1 MREPVICER
10 SNSYSDTYSST
21 RALNPARIA
30 DMSATTTANFGDRS
44 LDLPAWKNIAG
55 HVAAVLI
62 AIIFLATGLA
72 KIVVP
77 FLVQTMFEQLLV
89 PVWASMPLVIL
100 LGVTETLGGLLVLVP
115 RYRRYGAWLI
125 ALLCIAFMAYI
136 GLRYQALVGRDC
148 SCFPW
153 LKRTVSPAF
162 FPEDGAMLAAAVI
175 AAWFS
180 RKPVSLRFPI
190 IALVAISALAGASL
204 GYNTMHQSG
213 IQVPETITV
222 DGKPFNIRQ
231 GHIFLFFYDPHCSHC
246 EEAAQHMSTYGW
258 KKDVTVIGLPTVDP
272 ELAAS
277 FLHDTKLV
285 AKTSTDSALLRKLFV
300 FTSPPYAVVLDSG
313 RVKSI
318 LTHFDAP
325 EPQPSLQQVGFV
337 E

>member
-10 SNSYSDTYSST
+10 SNSYSDTYFGT
-21 RALNPARIA
+21 EALNPARIA
-30 DMSATTTANFGDRS
+30 DMSATTTANFSDRG
-44 LDLPAWKNIAG
+44 LELPAWKNIVG
-55 HVAAVLI
+55 HIAALSV
-62 AIIFLATGLA
+62 AIIFLATGIA
-72 KIVVP
+72 KMAVP
-77 FLVQTMFEQLLV
+77 YQVQTMFEQLLV
-89 PVWASMPLVIL
+89 PAWASLPLVIVL
-100 LGVTETLGGLLVLVP
+100 AIGEALGGLLVLMP
-115 RYRRYGAWLI
+115 RYRRWGAWLI
-125 ALLCIAFMAYI
+125 AAMLVAFMGYI

-153 LKRTVSPAF
+153 LKRAVTPALF
-162 FPEDGAMLAAAVI
+162 VEDGAMLAAALI

-180 RKPVSLRFPI
+180 RKPSSLRFPI
-190 IALVAISALAGASL
+190 IALVAIWVLAGAGL

-213 IQVPETITV
+213 IQVPETILV

-231 GHIFLFFYDPHCSHC
+231 GRILLFFYDPHCSHC

-272 ELAAS
+272 QLAAS
-277 FLHDTKLV
+277 FLDYTKLV

-300 FTSPPYAVVLDSG
+300 FTSPPYGVVLDDG

-325 EPQPSLQQVGFV
+325 EPQPSLQQAGFID
-337 E
+337 

>member
-1 MREPVICER
+1 
-10 SNSYSDTYSST
+10 
-21 RALNPARIA
+21 
-30 DMSATTTANFGDRS
+30 MSATTTANFSDRS
-44 LDLPAWKNIAG
+44 FDLPAWKNVVGTI
-55 HVAAVLI
+55 AAVCV

-100 LGVTETLGGLLVLVP
+100 LGIAETLGGLLVLIP

-125 ALLCIAFMAYI
+125 VLLCIAFMAYI

-162 FPEDGAMLAAAVI
+162 FPEDGAILVAALV

-180 RKPVSLRFPI
+180 RKPSSLRFPI
-190 IALVAISALAGASL
+190 IALVAISVLAGAGL

-222 DGKPFNIRQ
+222 DGKPFDIRQ
-231 GHIFLFFYDPHCSHC
+231 GHIFLFFYDPACSHC
-246 EEAAQHMSTYGW
+246 EEAARHMATYSW
-258 KKDVTVIGLPTVDP
+258 KNDVTVIGLPTNDP
-272 ELAAS
+272 QWAAS

-285 AKTSTDSALLRKLFV
+285 AQTSTDSALLRKLFV
-300 FTSPPYAVVLDSG
+300 FTSPPYGVVLDNG

-325 EPQPSLQQVGFV
+325 EPQPSLQQVGFIN
-337 E
+337 

>member
-1 MREPVICER
+1 
-10 SNSYSDTYSST
+10 
-21 RALNPARIA
+21 
-30 DMSATTTANFGDRS
+30 MSATTTANFNDRS
-44 LDLPAWKNIAG
+44 FALPAWKNIVG
-55 HVAAVLI
+55 TVAAICV

-100 LGVTETLGGLLVLVP
+100 LGIAETLGGFLVLMP

-125 ALLCIAFMAYI
+125 ALLCVAFMAYI

-162 FPEDGAMLAAAVI
+162 FPEDGAILVAALVAG
-175 AAWFS
+175 WFS
-180 RKPVSLRFPI
+180 RKPSSLRFPI
-190 IALVAISALAGASL
+190 IALVAISVLAGAGL

-231 GHIFLFFYDPHCSHC
+231 GHIFLFFYDPACSHC
-246 EEAAQHMSTYGW
+246 EEAARHMATYGW
-258 KKDVTVIGLPTVDP
+258 KSDVTVIGLPTNDP
-272 ELAAS
+272 QWAAS

-300 FTSPPYAVVLDSG
+300 FTSPPYGVVLESG

-325 EPQPSLQQVGFV
+325 EPQPSLQQVGFIN
-337 E
+337 